1 MLSCVKCVVWTS
13 MASFKSKIT
22 LCMQIIQSRFS
33 KCLIT
38 LGILEMQYTGALIRS
53 GLLHGTSQVNEI
65 CGVLFAI
72 PHALL

>member
-1 MLSCVKCVVWTS
+1 
-13 MASFKSKIT
+13 
-22 LCMQIIQSRFS
+22 
-33 KCLIT
+33 
-38 LGILEMQYTGALIRS
+38 MQYTGALIRS